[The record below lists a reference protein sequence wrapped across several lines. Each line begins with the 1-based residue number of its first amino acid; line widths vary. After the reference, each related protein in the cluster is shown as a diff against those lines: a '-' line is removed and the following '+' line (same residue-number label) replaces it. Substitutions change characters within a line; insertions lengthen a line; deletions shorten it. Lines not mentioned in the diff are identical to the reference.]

1 MSASALLAIAGAGA
15 ILLALHRL
23 ALRMEDR
30 GWVYYRRQHG
40 SSGSLGSACL
50 EVQATLEPSKR
61 HVIEIV
67 RRDDF
72 EDDDSGA
79 PPKPSVRS

>member
-15 ILLALHRL
+15 ILFGLHRL
-23 ALRMEDR
+23 ALWMEDR
-30 GWVYYRRQHG
+30 GWIYYRRKHG

-50 EVQATLEPSKR
+50 EVQAMLEPSKK

-67 RRDDF
+67 RMDDF
-72 EDDDSGA
+72 EDDDSAA
-79 PPKPSVRS
+79 PPKPSARS